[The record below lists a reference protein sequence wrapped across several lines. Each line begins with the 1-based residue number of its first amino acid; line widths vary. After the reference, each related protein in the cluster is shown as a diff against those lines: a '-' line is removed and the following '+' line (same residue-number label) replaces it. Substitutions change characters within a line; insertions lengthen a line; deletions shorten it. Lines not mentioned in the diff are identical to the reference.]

1 MMEIQMDEGG
11 GVVVYQDDYCSGS
24 VMSERVSGLAGSI
37 YREFE
42 RLIHCYDEEVVKE
55 LMPLVVNVLENL
67 DSVLS
72 ENQEHEVELELLRED
87 NEQLLTQYERE
98 KALRKQ
104 AEEKF
109 IEFEDSLEQEKKE
122 LQTQVEHYDF
132 QTRQLELKA
141 KNYADQK
148 GKHINSKV
156 QSEVFHLVS
165 IRGKDQGEGRTR
177 LPRVLSRSVQSSTE
191 LSFPAGGAGVGDE
204 EGVQCPAPAA
214 HGDDPDLCGA
224 HREVQDAA
232 GRGEQPDRE
241 HPAGEE
247 EGAPHLPERL
257 PPDRRCGT
265 CTDGGQAHACGGPLA
280 PE

>member
-109 IEFEDSLEQEKKE
+109 IEFEDALEQEKKE
-122 LQTQVEHYDF
+122 LQIQVEHYEF

-141 KNYADQK
+141 KNYADQISRLEERESEMK
-148 GKHINSKV
+148 KEYNALHQRHTEMIQTYVEHIERSKMQQVGGNS
-156 QSEVFHLVS
+156 QT
-165 IRGKDQGEGRTR
+165 EGSLPGRSVHRTR
-177 LPRVLSRSVQSSTE
+177 CPSRASPQQRPRPALRAPSPTRPHPPCPRPQSRPSARACSHWATT
-191 LSFPAGGAGVGDE
+191 A
-204 EGVQCPAPAA
+204 APRTASGHGRSATAA
-214 HGDDPDLCGA
+214 TWRC
-224 HREVQDAA
+224 RS
-232 GRGEQPDRE
+232 R
-241 HPAGEE
+241 
-247 EGAPHLPERL
+247 
-257 PPDRRCGT
+257 RRC
-265 CTDGGQAHACGGPLA
+265 AMSA
-280 PE
+280 

>member
-1 MMEIQMDEGG
+1 M
-11 GVVVYQDDYCSGS
+11 VYQDDYCSGS

-109 IEFEDSLEQEKKE
+109 IEFEDALEQEKKE
-122 LQTQVEHYDF
+122 LQIQVEHYEF

-141 KNYADQK
+141 KNYADQISRLEERESEMK
-148 GKHINSKV
+148 KEYNALHQRHTEMIQTYVEHIERSKMQQV
-156 QSEVFHLVS
+156 GGSGQTESSLPGRSRKERPTSLNVFPLADGMLLGHKLRRE
-165 IRGKDQGEGRTR
+165 IPPPTDM
-177 LPRVLSRSVQSSTE
+177 LPRHGTQKRPGHLFRTPGHFLYGGGGVVLSCLEAAAALSV
-191 LSFPAGGAGVGDE
+191 F
-204 EGVQCPAPAA
+204 
-214 HGDDPDLCGA
+214 
-224 HREVQDAA
+224 
-232 GRGEQPDRE
+232 
-241 HPAGEE
+241 
-247 EGAPHLPERL
+247 
-257 PPDRRCGT
+257 
-265 CTDGGQAHACGGPLA
+265 
-280 PE
+280 